1 MILLLAG
8 GLGVVLL
15 REAACGAR
23 CAGGP
28 PLWLVTAAA
37 LLLAPGAFAALAAW
51 LPLLGETRATGRWA
65 WCAGLALWLPCVALA
80 VVGGAQVDPAALPVS
95 VEGTAALGA
104 LRRWTWIGLTLAPLG
119 SLTYSRLMPRRAR
132 RRSPPDA
139 ASR

>member
-23 CAGGP
+23 CVGGM
-28 PLWLVTAAA
+28 PLWLVLVAA
-37 LLLAPGAFAALAAW
+37 LLLAPGTFAALAAW

-65 WCAGLALWLPCVALA
+65 WFGGLALWLPCVALA
-80 VVGGAQVDPAALPVS
+80 VVGGAQVDPAALPLP

-104 LRRWTWIGLTLAPLG
+104 LRRWSWVGLSLAPLA
-119 SLTYSRLMPRRAR
+119 SLYYSRLMLRLRLR
-132 RRSPPDA
+132 ELTSA
-139 ASR
+139 AHPK